1 LAQPL
6 VLDTFVPSWN
16 AFFVLDDLRGAL
28 GADNGRRHFGSAY
41 HVSRM
46 IEIRENI
53 SLAPY
58 TTLRVGGAAHY
69 FCEPEDEAGVLE
81 ALRWAHARGLP
92 VFVLGG
98 GSNLLVSDTGFR
110 GLVLHISIKGIQT
123 HADGDKRIYSA
134 GAGVEWDK
142 LVAQAVQ
149 DNCAG
154 IECLSGIP
162 GTVGGTP
169 VQNVGAYGQD
179 VSETIVRVCA
189 IETAT
194 LEHVEFDNE
203 ACGFSYRQSRFNGS
217 DLGRYILTRVDFAL
231 QPGGTPRIAYG
242 DLKRHFNSAHS
253 SDRRTGILEV
263 RDAVLA
269 IRRAKGMVLDENDLD
284 SQSAG
289 SFFKNPV
296 VPVALYERLSAASAA
311 PVPHFDAGEGKVK
324 LAAGWLIEASGIARG
339 FALGPVAISNKHTLA
354 LVNRGNAT
362 AADVLR
368 LKDFVQRR
376 VHERFGVELRPEPV
390 MLGFGA

>member
-1 LAQPL
+1 MPL
-6 VLDTFVPSWN
+6 CG
-16 AFFVLDDLRGAL
+16 LDDLRATL
-28 GADNGRRHFGSAY
+28 DADTGRRHFASAY

-53 SLAPY
+53 CLAPY
-58 TTLRVGGAAHY
+58 TTLRVGGTASY
-69 FCEPEDEAGVLE
+69 FCEPANEADVAE
-81 ALRWAHARGLP
+81 ALRWAHAHGLP

-110 GLVLHISIKGIQT
+110 GLVLHISIEGIET
-123 HADGDKRIYSA
+123 RASGDKKIYSA

-142 LVAQAVQ
+142 LVAQAVH

-154 IECLSGIP
+154 VECLSGVP

-189 IETAT
+189 IEAAT
-194 LEHVEFDNE
+194 LQHVEFDNE
-203 ACGFSYRQSRFNGS
+203 ACGFSYRQSRFNGR

-231 QPGGTPRIAYG
+231 QPGGKPRIVYG
-242 DLKRHFNSAHS
+242 DLKRHFNSTHS
-253 SDRRTGILEV
+253 NDRHPELIEV
-263 RDAVLA
+263 REGVLG
-269 IRRAKGMVLDENDLD
+269 IRRAKGMVLDENDPD
-284 SQSAG
+284 SHSAG

-296 VPVALYERLSAASAA
+296 VTIGMYERIAAGSAV

-324 LAAGWLIEASGIARG
+324 LAAAWLIEASGIARG

-354 LVNRGNAT
+354 LINRGGAT
-362 AADVLR
+362 SADVMR
-368 LKDFVQRR
+368 LKEFVQRR

-390 MLGFGA
+390 MLGFGT